1 MSGMERDGGEKICIE
16 QFFVSSRN
24 DTLPQN
30 NDFVQTSIPEDSSS
44 TTSQIPSNLDF
55 FNPSK
60 FTNPSLLLHNN
71 NRFFVVANG
80 RDMNRMINT
89 HIEASKIGRQIA
101 VQVLDSN
108 RRGGESS
115 SESSPDP
122 ENRVQSTTNQVPS
135 SSGENSSTAGNE
147 DGNVITNRPPLPV
160 PPRINGTYNHG
171 KANGATQAHSL
182 S

>member
-1 MSGMERDGGEKICIE
+1 MSGMESEGKEKYCFEPISL
-16 QFFVSSRN
+16 SSRN

-30 NDFVQTSIPEDSSS
+30 NDFVQTRIPEDSSS

-55 FNPSK
+55 FNPSE
-60 FTNPSLLLHNN
+60 FTNPFLFLHNN
-71 NRFFVVANG
+71 NNRFVVAANG

-147 DGNVITNRPPLPV
+147 DGNVDTNRPPLPV
-160 PPRINGTYNHG
+160 PPRLNGTCNHG
-171 KANGATQAHSL
+171 KVNGATLAL